1 MPSKHAVY
9 PLRLDPELRTW
20 VVERAG
26 AAGMSVNAFIS
37 FALAAFI
44 SANSSK
50 LLGRGS
56 YLLPILHHA
65 KTCPCGSGKKYRDCC
80 REHVLRGERRKS
92 EKRLRISRQVTSARH
107 ALPRDQLPESD

>member
-1 MPSKHAVY
+1 MPSKHTVY

-26 AAGMSVNAFIS
+26 AAGMSVNSFIS

-50 LLGRGS
+50 LLGRGHHV
-56 YLLPILHHA
+56 LPILHHA
-65 KTCPCGSGKKYRDCC
+65 KTCPCGSGKKYRECC
-80 REHVLRGERRKS
+80 RDYVLRGERRK
-92 EKRLRISRQVTSARH
+92 
-107 ALPRDQLPESD
+107 